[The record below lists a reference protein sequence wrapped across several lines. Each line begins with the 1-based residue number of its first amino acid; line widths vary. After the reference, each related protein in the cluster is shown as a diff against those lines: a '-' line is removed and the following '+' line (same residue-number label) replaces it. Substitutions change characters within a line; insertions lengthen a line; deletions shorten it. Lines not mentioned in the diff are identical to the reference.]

1 MKPLCSLILSFC
13 GLFLLGC
20 ASNVIHST
28 VQKQQMQAAMK
39 QASFSQKSPM
49 AITLFTNGK
58 KPSIPYKVMGKETI
72 SKYNLAGIKRQEAQL
87 REAMRNFAA
96 NLGGDA
102 VIDITHDDKNIIGT
116 VIAFQD
122 SGRNKVGV

>member
-1 MKPLCSLILSFC
+1 MKPLCPLILSFC

-20 ASNVIHST
+20 ASTATHST
-28 VQKQQMQAAMK
+28 AQKQQMQATMK
-39 QASFSQKSPM
+39 QAYLSQKNPM

-58 KPSIPYKVMGKETI
+58 KPSTPYKVMGKETI
-72 SKYNLAGIKRQEAQL
+72 PKYNLAGIKRQEAQL

-102 VIDITHDDKNIIGT
+102 VIDITHDDQNIIGT

-122 SGRNKVGV
+122 SRESKVGV